1 MPIRL
6 PNALCPIPRSLAPLP
21 CFSICYFSPLDVS
34 RSESGLDI
42 RHGTVLIDPDRLLY
56 PGDILHEAGHIAVA
70 SSEERSYP
78 SLTPTAGDEI
88 ATLAWSWSAVV
99 HLDLPPE
106 VLFHPAGYKGGSA
119 ALIEN
124 FEAGRYIGVPLL
136 RYYGMTEETGPNA
149 FPHMKRWLRQ

>member
-1 MPIRL
+1 MVPDPLLSMLFDFVRSIGIPVELKSLEAETFL
-6 PNALCPIPRSLAPLP
+6 P
-21 CFSICYFSPLDVS
+21 
-34 RSESGLDI
+34 GLDI

-88 ATLAWSWSAVV
+88 ATLAWSWAAVV

-119 ALIEN
+119 ALIE
-124 FEAGRYIGVPLL
+124 RS
-136 RYYGMTEETGPNA
+136 EEHTSELQS
-149 FPHMKRWLRQ
+149 H